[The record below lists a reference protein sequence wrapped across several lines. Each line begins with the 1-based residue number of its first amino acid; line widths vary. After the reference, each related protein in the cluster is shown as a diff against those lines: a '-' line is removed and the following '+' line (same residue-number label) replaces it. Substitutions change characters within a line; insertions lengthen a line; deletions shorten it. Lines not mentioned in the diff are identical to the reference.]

1 MAQISDPLER
11 KFLVQDL
18 LNEAESDEEGGARER
33 VDSVSEAGDHG
44 TDDGEENEDDED
56 KQHEKAK
63 AAHEKQVASEAASDP
78 SRGWVG
84 LLSNHRKKHNT
95 GPKGV
100 KADYEEAKRIVQR
113 LNETKALQRREALRR
128 AGGTVTSGPSISY
141 SSTKLLQGFQESELS
156 LEDVKEND
164 AELQKL
170 LTAIKDQRLEEYN
183 SVASL

>member
-78 SRGWVG
+78 SRGD
-84 LLSNHRKKHNT
+84 RK
-95 GPKGV
+95 
-100 KADYEEAKRIVQR
+100 
-113 LNETKALQRREALRR
+113 
-128 AGGTVTSGPSISY
+128 
-141 SSTKLLQGFQESELS
+141 
-156 LEDVKEND
+156 
-164 AELQKL
+164 
-170 LTAIKDQRLEEYN
+170 
-183 SVASL
+183 SVV